1 MYFLYCGGRN
11 LPSGH
16 SINSI
21 FYSSC
26 LGVQIKIAF
35 IYLLDFDKGLAS
47 YGVL

>member
-11 LPSGH
+11 LPSAH
-16 SINSI
+16 AMNNI
-21 FYSSC
+21 FCSSC

-35 IYLLDFDKGLAS
+35 IYLLDFDKGIAS